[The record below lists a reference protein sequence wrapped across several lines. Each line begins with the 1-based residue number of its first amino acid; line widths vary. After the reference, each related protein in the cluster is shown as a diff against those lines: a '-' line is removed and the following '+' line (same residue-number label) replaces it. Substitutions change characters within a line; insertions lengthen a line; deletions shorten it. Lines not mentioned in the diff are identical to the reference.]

1 MTDAMDVRETL
12 RKRARDARVM
22 LMDAHPTISYEDAAV
37 VALLNVATEQIDTLT
52 RERDEA
58 VKRRREIDD
67 EAFDYAEQIETL
79 RTQLAAARAVIEAAK
94 ALRDSATNQQ
104 WVVANGI
111 LKPAVD
117 ALRAL
122 EGDA

>member
-1 MTDAMDVRETL
+1 VPPYPSDYPGPCRRCFALAPVKQKADSPLSRETL
-12 RKRARDARVM
+12 
-22 LMDAHPTISYEDAAV
+22 LTPAHA
-37 VALLNVATEQIDTLT
+37 
-52 RERDEA
+52 
-58 VKRRREIDD
+58 
-67 EAFDYAEQIETL
+67 
-79 RTQLAAARAVIEAAK
+79 AVIEAAK

-122 EGDA
+122 EEDA